1 MKLRSVPILNP
12 PAFLIFSTL
21 FEVLVTSALK
31 KFTAGTVLEPT
42 NKLLATLAVPHMVAE
57 SLVKLFEY
65 KFTPSLIIEYP
76 VRLDLGVNESLL
88 IIAIL

>member
-31 KFTAGTVLEPT
+31 KFAAGTVLEPT
-42 NKLLATLAVPHMVAE
+42 NKLLATLLMKRRK
-57 SLVKLFEY
+57 LVLMTHRK
-65 KFTPSLIIEYP
+65 
-76 VRLDLGVNESLL
+76 
-88 IIAIL
+88 ILRR